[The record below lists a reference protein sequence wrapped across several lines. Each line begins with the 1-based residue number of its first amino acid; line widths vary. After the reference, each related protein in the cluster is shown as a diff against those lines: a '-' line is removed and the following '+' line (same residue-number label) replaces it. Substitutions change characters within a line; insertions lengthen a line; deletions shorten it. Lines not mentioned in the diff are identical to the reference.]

1 MTEHTPSND
10 ATDHDAVKVLTGVGN
25 TAGHRLARQ
34 ATYAS
39 VSVALILIIV
49 KIGAWAETGSVAIL
63 SSLVD
68 SLLDAF
74 ASIVTLFAV
83 RHSLVP
89 ADEEHRFGHGAAE
102 PLAALAQSAFIAGSS
117 VLLLVQAGERLLHP
131 KPIESTNI
139 GVSVMVFS
147 IVATLILVTFQTY
160 VIRKSESLAIKADS
174 IHYKGDLI
182 ANVGVIGAILLTDM
196 MGWVY
201 ADPLFGFGIAIFL
214 IWSAKSVAME
224 AYDML
229 MDRELPEEERNRI
242 KEIAIWHSDVLSI
255 HDLRTRRSGPYRFV
269 QMHLEFNGQQ
279 TLNRTHAVADAVEQQ
294 IMAEFPGAQV
304 IVHQDPGTPH
314 EHTDHAH

>member
-1 MTEHTPSND
+1 MNEHAHNDD
-10 ATDHDAVKVLTGVGN
+10 ATDQDAVKVLTGVRN

-39 VSVALILIIV
+39 VSVAVVLIIV
-49 KIGAWAETGSVAIL
+49 KIGAWTETGSVAIL

-89 ADEEHRFGHGAAE
+89 ADAEHRFGHGAAE

-117 VLLLVQAGERLLHP
+117 VLLLVQAGERLLNP
-131 KPIESTNI
+131 KPIESTDI

-147 IVATLILVTFQTY
+147 IVATLILVAFQTY

-201 ADPLFGFGIAIFL
+201 ADPLFGLGIAIFL

-269 QMHLEFNGQQ
+269 QMHLEFNGQL

-294 IMAEFPGAQV
+294 VMAEFPGAQV

>member
-1 MTEHTPSND
+1 MSDD
-10 ATDHDAVKVLTGVGN
+10 AKPDSTADHDAVKTLTGIRN
-25 TAGHRLARQ
+25 TAGNRLAKR

-39 VSVALILIIV
+39 VSVAVLLIIV
-49 KIGAWAETGSVAIL
+49 KFGAWTETGSVAIL

-83 RHSLVP
+83 RHALVP
-89 ADEEHRFGHGAAE
+89 ADKEHRFGHGAAE

-117 VLLLVQAGERLLHP
+117 VLLLIQAGERLLNP
-131 KPIESTNI
+131 KQLEHSEVGIT
-139 GVSVMVFS
+139 VMGIS
-147 IVATLILVTFQTY
+147 IVATLLLVGFQTY
-160 VIRKSESLAIKADS
+160 VIRKSESLAIRADS
-174 IHYKGDLI
+174 IHYKGDLL

-201 ADPLFGFGIAIFL
+201 ADPLFGLGIAVFL

-242 KEIAIWHSDVLSI
+242 KEIALWHSDVLSI

-269 QMHLEFNGQQ
+269 QMHLEFNGQLS
-279 TLNRTHAVADAVEQQ
+279 LNRTHAVADAVEQQ
-294 IMAEFPGAQV
+294 VMAEFPGAQV

-314 EHTDHAH
+314 EH

>member
-1 MTEHTPSND
+1 MTDNIHHDD
-10 ATDHDAVKVLTGVGN
+10 AADQDAVKVLTGVRR
-25 TAGHRLARQ
+25 TASHKLAQR

-39 VSVALILIIV
+39 VTVAVILIIV
-49 KIGAWAETGSVAIL
+49 KVGAWAETGSVAIL

-131 KPIESTNI
+131 KPLEATEI

-147 IVATLILVTFQTY
+147 IVATLLLVSFQTY

-174 IHYKGDLI
+174 IHYKGDLF

-196 MGWVY
+196 LGWIY
-201 ADPLFGFGIAIFL
+201 ADALFGLGIAIFL

-229 MDRELPEEERNRI
+229 MDRELPDEERDRI
-242 KEIAIWHSDVLSI
+242 KEIALFHSDVLSI

-269 QMHLEFNGQQ
+269 QMHLEFNGQL

-314 EHTDHAH
+314 EHANHDH

>member
-1 MTEHTPSND
+1 VTENPAPENMAD
-10 ATDHDAVKVLTGVGN
+10 QDAVQVLTGTRN
-25 TAGHRLARQ
+25 TAGNRLARQ

-39 VSVALILIIV
+39 VTVAIILIIV
-49 KIGAWAETGSVAIL
+49 KVGAWTETGSVAIL

-89 ADEEHRFGHGAAE
+89 ADKEHRFGHGAAE

-131 KPIESTNI
+131 KPVEATDI

-147 IVATLILVTFQTY
+147 IAATLLLVSFQSY
-160 VIRKSESLAIKADS
+160 VIRKSESLAIRADS
-174 IHYKGDLI
+174 IHYKGDLL

-229 MDRELPEEERNRI
+229 MDRELPEEERKRI
-242 KEIAIWHSDVLSI
+242 KEIALWHSDIISI

-269 QMHLEFNGQQ
+269 QMHLEFNGQL

-314 EHTDHAH
+314 EHIDHAH